1 MEAVRLR
8 PLRLEDASSIYA
20 SIEES
25 RAEIAR
31 WMDWCRPGYDLVATE
46 KWIAATARA
55 RQDGTGFEFGIF
67 GPQGFLGTIGVNQI
81 NPHERFANVGYWVRT
96 SATGR
101 GTATAAVKLVAQW
114 AFLSTE
120 LQRLEIVAAV
130 DNAASRRV
138 AEKAGAA
145 REGRLRSRICVC
157 GKFYDAFMF
166 SIVRGDRL

>member
-8 PLRLEDASSIYA
+8 PLRLGDAASIYA
-20 SIEES
+20 AIQES

-31 WMDWCRPGYDLVATE
+31 WMDWCRPEYDRVEAE
-46 KWIAATARA
+46 KWIGAAARA
-55 RQDGTGFEFGIF
+55 RQEGTGFEFGIF
-67 GPQGFLGTIGVNQI
+67 GPEGLLGSIGVNQI

-96 SATGR
+96 SATNR
-101 GTATAAVKLVAQW
+101 GAATAAVKLVAQW

-130 DNAASRRV
+130 DNPASRRV
-138 AEKAGAA
+138 AEKAGAV

-157 GKFYDAFMF
+157 GRFHDAYMF